1 MQSLQQFLGLSLS
14 LRITFADPF
23 PTAAS
28 DKASPE
34 THRLDAIMTPVSV
47 CRSFPVFLSPFQGPG
62 FSARTPQTTCL
73 GAQWGAAENTALWRG
88 TGESALHKLILKPE
102 GTAVWSC
109 TELISGNAF
118 STFDGPPSVHRHIA
132 GHWLMNGHHSSQRP
146 TPWPQ
151 KLGLSRSAF

>member
-1 MQSLQQFLGLSLS
+1 
-14 LRITFADPF
+14 
-23 PTAAS
+23 
-28 DKASPE
+28 
-34 THRLDAIMTPVSV
+34 MTPVSV
-47 CRSFPVFLSPFQGPG
+47 CRSFSVFLSPFQGPG

-118 STFDGPPSVHRHIA
+118 SIPDGPP
-132 GHWLMNGHHSSQRP
+132 QRP
-146 TPWPQ
+146 PPHRRPLAHEWASFISKANSMASEVGTEQ
-151 KLGLSRSAF
+151 KRILTWFLLQGFSAPVRVM